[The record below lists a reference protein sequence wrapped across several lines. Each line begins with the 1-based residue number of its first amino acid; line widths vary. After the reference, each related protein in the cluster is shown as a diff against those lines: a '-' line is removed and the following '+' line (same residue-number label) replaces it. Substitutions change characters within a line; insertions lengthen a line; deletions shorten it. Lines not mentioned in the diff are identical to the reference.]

1 MDKGNIKRG
10 NRNQKKNFTMV
21 SNEILNDNRLS
32 WKAKGILSY
41 LLSKPDG
48 WEAQIEDLYK
58 KASDGYSSLRSG
70 IDDLILCGYMEL
82 KNVYNEKEGKFTGRY
97 YEFNEVPLF
106 SNKFRMLDN
115 KNRNYKK
122 DEILLDEDPRPKNR
136 KFIKK

>member
-70 IDDLILCGYMEL
+70 IEDLILCGYMEL
-82 KNVYNEKEGKFTGRY
+82 KNIYDEEENKFTGRY

>member
-1 MDKGNIKRG
+1 MNTKNIKRG

-21 SNEILNDNRLS
+21 SNDILNDHRLS
-32 WKAKGILSY
+32 GKAKGILSY

-48 WEAQIEDLYK
+48 WEAKIEDLYK

-82 KNVYNEKEGKFTGRY
+82 KNVYNEKENKFTGRY

-122 DEILLDEDPRPKNR
+122 DEILLDEDPRSSNR
-136 KFIKK
+136 RFIKK